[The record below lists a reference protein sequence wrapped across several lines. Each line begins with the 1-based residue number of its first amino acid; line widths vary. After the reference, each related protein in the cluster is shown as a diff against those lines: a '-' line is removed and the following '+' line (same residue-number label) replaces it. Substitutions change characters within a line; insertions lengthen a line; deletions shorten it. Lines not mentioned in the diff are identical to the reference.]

1 MINQIGE
8 SFLDVVW
15 DLAHFLYEVTCPLS
29 KKIKKKKNNNRRN
42 YQFKKIKWHCNLNP
56 GKKKKHTKLGKLYL
70 ELWINFLLQLSHLR
84 YGIIHTGIQ
93 NWFLHHKKSD
103 KLNLRNFHTGYNW
116 IHAVQAYLFWGAIH
130 WLLCLRCFTG
140 FGIAIKFLH
149 SAENISSFIIQ

>member
-29 KKIKKKKNNNRRN
+29 VKKKKRKKKGEITNL
-42 YQFKKIKWHCNLNP
+42 KKIKWHCNLNP
-56 GKKKKHTKLGKLYL
+56 GKKHTKLGKLYL

-93 NWFLHHKKSD
+93 NWFLYHKKSD

-116 IHAVQAYLFWGAIH
+116 IHAVQAYLFWGAIY
-130 WLLCLRCFTG
+130 WLLCLGCFTG

-149 SAENISSFIIQ
+149 SAENVSTFIIQ